1 MEKPQVL
8 LLTHG
13 GWGMGLVESTK
24 MIIGA
29 VDFVHEIPL
38 TPEVT
43 FSEYYLEVK
52 NYVEKVPS
60 NSIILTD
67 LFGGTTTNVGAK
79 VGKEKNV
86 KVISGLNA
94 PLLIEA
100 CSQIKFTGEID
111 FNSVLEMGQQSVKDV
126 VSEIMK
132 SLEGKATNNG

>member
-79 VGKEKNV
+79 VGKEKM
-86 KVISGLNA
+86 LR
-94 PLLIEA
+94 
-100 CSQIKFTGEID
+100 
-111 FNSVLEMGQQSVKDV
+111 
-126 VSEIMK
+126 
-132 SLEGKATNNG
+132 

>member
-13 GWGMGLVESTK
+13 GWGMGLVESAK

-38 TPEVT
+38 TPEAT
-43 FSEYYLEVK
+43 FSEYYIEVK
-52 NYVEKVPS
+52 DFVEKVPP

-79 VGKEKNV
+79 VGKEKNI

-100 CSQIKFTGEID
+100 CSQIKFTGAID
-111 FNSVLEMGQQSVKDV
+111 FNSVLETGQQSVKDV
-126 VSEIMK
+126 V
-132 SLEGKATNNG
+132 GKVTNNG